1 MFKMLGNLAKA
12 TVSVALTPVAAAVD
26 VVMIIPDSC
35 DGDREMFSR
44 TGGLMKNAGEC
55 IEESLKPDKE

>member
-1 MFKMLGNLAKA
+1 MFNMIGNLAKA
-12 TVSVALTPVAAAVD
+12 TVAVALTPVAAAGD

-44 TGGLMKNAGEC
+44 TGMLMKNAGEC
-55 IEESLKPDKE
+55 IEESVKPEK

>member
-12 TVSVALTPVAAAVD
+12 TVSVALTPVAVVVD
-26 VVMIIPDSC
+26 TFMIIPDSC
-35 DGDREMFSR
+35 HDREMFSR

-55 IEESLKPDKE
+55 VEESLKPDKE